1 MSGVDNTFDFSKGVA
16 GLGAV
21 YLSSLFKEPGFM
33 LVHARCSSKYISEVM
48 IRGIYTTL
56 HVCN

>member
-1 MSGVDNTFDFSKGVA
+1 MDNTFVFSKGVR
-16 GLGAV
+16 GLGVV

-48 IRGIYTTL
+48 IKGMCTTL
-56 HVCN
+56 HMYN

>member
-1 MSGVDNTFDFSKGVA
+1 MDNTFDFSKGVA